1 MNSDILKLVPQ
12 DLIKSIV
19 TAIFAAVVVA
29 IADVVSQPGFDVFAT
44 DWGALFQLV
53 VNVSIS
59 TLVAD
64 IGRRFMTDSSGKL
77 FGKI

>member
-12 DLIKSIV
+12 DLVKSIV

-29 IADVVSQPGFDVFAT
+29 VAGVVTQPGFDVFAT
-44 DWGALFQLV
+44 DWGALLHLI

-59 TLVAD
+59 TLLGDVA
-64 IGRRFMTDSSGKL
+64 RRYMTDSSGKL
-77 FGKI
+77 FGRI